1 MKKLFLAVVTL
12 AMLATSC
19 AKDDLAGLKGDKS
32 LVSFEVSAPVI
43 GTRAD
48 AYEIYGKGFEVEH
61 LHYAAYLKDGDKVL
75 FTGCIADAFEGEAL
89 SSSSVKLKLVNDQ
102 WYDIIFWADD
112 ENSPYVFDPA
122 TKSVSIDTNK
132 LSQLKSQDETL
143 DGFFGQLTFE
153 VKGPKVE
160 RVELTRPFA
169 QLNIATADI
178 EDAKAAGVTIDDAA
192 TTAVTVSGVYTSF
205 NLLTKLPLGEP
216 TTVTFGA
223 APKAEGQ
230 IVKNVD
236 KPYEM
241 LAMNYLL
248 VNDRK
253 LVDVTFDVQA
263 AAGQKVNRLFQ
274 NVPVERNY
282 RTNILGNLFIDNIG
296 FEVVIDPIFKGVH
309 PNNEVEKFNM
319 AAQAGGTYTLSA
331 DLEIPHCTFV
341 NAAMTINLNGHKLEY
356 TGTDNAVM
364 FRVNESGA
372 LTINGEGTVKST
384 GYIGLAYENGSITIN
399 GGDYDADCT
408 VFQANGGEIYINGG
422 TFTVRDSQWGT
433 TYMLNHYDSLKEVG
447 LIEVRGGSF
456 KGFNPA
462 DNKAEN
468 PQMSFVPEGYEVV
481 KEGEFY
487 TVVEEFED
495 VILNADYAEVYSA
508 EGLLKWAYIVNNA
521 NNTYGLKIMRDIQ
534 LPAFEVAED
543 AANETYVYTTTPITV
558 DANGVPSGSNWIPVC
573 NEISALTD
581 AYSGHIEGN
590 DHTISG
596 LRINHNANY
605 TGFIGFM
612 YDDASIK
619 NLTFDDAIVYG
630 TSAIGVAVGRGQN
643 GTVVENIE
651 VTTSHVSGTSNE
663 IGGIIGRIYTRGS
676 NTGSNTYQEAL
687 SYVLNCTTDVN
698 TVVVGTSSS
707 VGGIC
712 GHNYGA
718 AIVNCVNNADVTGSD
733 AVGGIV
739 GYSRDYHI
747 SADGYVIAC
756 ASTADATITATAS
769 NGKVGG
775 ICGYDFIDINSHK
788 NTKAYIL
795 GCYSHSNVDGNIK
808 GSILGQSNNANITV
822 TGSYGVNNGTD
833 KAIGKGLVT
842 GVYYN
847 YNAVAE
853 VTQEHVNAMIQA
865 IADFNALNI
874 VTLQGESVTCPYT
887 WTWTSGNWPTI
898 Q

>member
-122 TKSVSIDTNK
+122 TKSVSIDANK

-399 GGDYDADCT
+399 GGDYDAAGCT
-408 VFQANGGEIYINGG
+408 AFQANGGEIYINGG
-422 TFTVRDSQWGT
+422 TFTVGNTQWGT
-433 TYMLNHYDSLKEVG
+433 TYMLNHLDSLKEVG

-558 DANGVPSGSNWIPVC
+558 DANGVPSGSNWVVIRDYATA
-573 NEISALTD
+573 NGTF
-581 AYSGHIEGN
+581 YSGTIDGL
-590 DHTISG
+590 DHTISN
-596 LRINHNANY
+596 LTINTTAMT
-605 TGFIGFM
+605 TGFVGFM
-612 YDDASIK
+612 KPNATVK
-619 NLTFDDAIVYG
+619 NLTFQNANIYCPNEY
-630 TSAIGVAVGRGQN
+630 VATAVAYAHDGAL
-643 GTVVENIE
+643 VEN
-651 VTTSHVSGTSNE
+651 VHVKGSTISGRKYVAGVVGFNYARNKRNSDGIVFNE
-663 IGGIIGRIYTRGS
+663 TPSLIKD
-676 NTGSNTYQEAL
+676 
-687 SYVLNCTTDVN
+687 CTTDEHT
-698 TVVVGTSSS
+698 TVTGTGRYI
-707 VGGIC
+707 GGIC
-712 GHNYGA
+712 GQNYGS
-718 AIVNCVNNADVTGSD
+718 IVMHCINNADVTGNQD
-733 AVGGIV
+733 VGGVV
-739 GYSRDYHI
+739 GETRTYNTDF
-747 SADGYVIAC
+747 DGYVIAC
-756 ASTADATITATAS
+756 GSTEKATITAATRA
-769 NGKVGG
+769 GG
-775 ICGYDFIDINSHK
+775 VAGSAFKDDSHL
-788 NTKAYIL
+788 NTKAYVVA
-795 GCYSHSNVDGNIK
+795 CYSTSLINGSSKSGAITGNAQICTIVGSWAAKNGISVAYGQNTPSLIASYIYDSANDLTQADVD
-808 GSILGQSNNANITV
+808 
-822 TGSYGVNNGTD
+822 
-833 KAIGKGLVT
+833 
-842 GVYYN
+842 
-847 YNAVAE
+847 
-853 VTQEHVNAMIQA
+853 AMNQA
-865 IADFNALNI
+865 IADYNA
-874 VTLQGESVTCPYT
+874 TSGAVTCPYT
-887 WTWTSGNWPTI
+887 WIWTSGNWPTI

>member
-1 MKKLFLAVVTL
+1 MKKLFLAVAAL

-19 AKDDLAGLKGDKS
+19 TKDDVTGLKGDKS
-32 LVSFEVSAPVI
+32 LVSFEVSAPTI

-48 AYEIYGKGFEVEH
+48 AYDIYGKGFEVER
-61 LHYAAYLKDGDKVL
+61 LHYAAYLKGSDKVL
-75 FTGCIADAFEGEAL
+75 FTKCINNAFEGEAL
-89 SSSSVKLKLVNDQ
+89 SNSSVELKLVNDQ

-112 ENSPYVFDPA
+112 LNSPYVFDPA
-122 TKSVSIDTNK
+122 TKSVSIDASK

-178 EDAKAAGVTIDDAA
+178 EAAKTAGVTIDDAA

-216 TTVTFGA
+216 TSVTFGA
-223 APKAEGQ
+223 APKAQGQ
-230 IVKNVD
+230 IVQNVD
-236 KPYEM
+236 KPYDM

-263 AAGQKVNRLFQ
+263 AAGQKVNRVFQ
-274 NVPVERNY
+274 NVPVERNF
-282 RTNILGNLFIDNIG
+282 RTNILGNLFTDNIG
-296 FEVVIDPIFKGVH
+296 FEVVINPIFKGIH
-309 PNNEVEKFNM
+309 PNNEAEKFNM

-356 TGTDNAVM
+356 TGTDDAVM

-384 GYIGLAYENGSITIN
+384 GYIGLAYEKGSITIN
-399 GGDYDADCT
+399 GGDYDAAGCT
-408 VFQANGGEIYINGG
+408 AFQANGGEIYINDG
-422 TFTVRDSQWGT
+422 TFTVGNTKWGT

-447 LIEVRGGSF
+447 LIEVKGGSF
-456 KGFNPA
+456 LGFDPA
-462 DNKAEN
+462 NNKAEN
-468 PQMSFVPEGYEVV
+468 PQMSFVPEGYESI

-487 TVVEEFED
+487 TVVEEFD
-495 VILNADYAEVYSA
+495 DILLYTDYAEVFTA
-508 EGLLKWAYIVNNA
+508 NGLLKWGYIAEKNKS
-521 NNTYGLKIMRDIQ
+521 YGLKVMRNITM
-534 LPAFEVAED
+534 PAFEVAED
-543 AANETYVYTTTPITV
+543 AANETYVFTTTPITV

-573 NEISALTD
+573 KDISGLAD
-581 AYSGHIEGN
+581 AYSGHIDGN
-590 DHTISG
+590 DNTISG
-596 LRINHNANY
+596 LRILHNADY

-612 YDDASIK
+612 NNDASLK
-619 NLTFDDAIVYG
+619 NITFDDAVVSGANTTGI
-630 TSAIGVAVGRGQN
+630 AAGRGQN
-643 GTVVENIE
+643 GSIIENVN
-651 VTTSHVSGTSNE
+651 VTSSHVSGVE
-663 IGGIIGRIYTRGS
+663 EVGGIIGRIYTRG
-676 NTGSNTYQEAL
+676 NNVHQEAL
-687 SYVLNCTTDVN
+687 SVVKSCTTDAN
-698 TVVVGTSSS
+698 TVVVGSNNK

-712 GHNYGA
+712 GQNYGA
-718 AIVNCVNNADVTGSD
+718 AIVNCVNSADVTGLSS
-733 AVGGIV
+733 VGGIV

-747 SADGYVIAC
+747 SADAYVIAC
-756 ASTADATITATAS
+756 GSTADATITATAN
-769 NGKVGG
+769 NGYVGG
-775 ICGYDFIDINSHK
+775 ICGYDFIDLNSHK

-795 GCYSHSNVDGNIK
+795 GCYSHSTISGDK
-808 GSILGQSNNANITV
+808 SGSILGQSNNGNITV
-822 TGSYGVNNGTD
+822 TGSYGVNNGAT
-833 KAIGKGLVT
+833 KAIGSGSVT
-842 GVYYN
+842 GVYYS
-847 YNAVAE
+847 YDAVAE
-853 VTQEHVNAMIQA
+853 VAQADVDAMVQA

>member
-122 TKSVSIDTNK
+122 TKSVSIDANK

-236 KPYEM
+236 KPYDM

-263 AAGQKVNRLFQ
+263 AAGQKVNRVFQ

-356 TGTDNAVM
+356 TGTDNVVM

-372 LTINGEGTVKST
+372 LTINGEGSVKST

-558 DANGVPSGSNWIPVC
+558 DANGVPSGSNWVVIRDYATA
-573 NEISALTD
+573 NGTF
-581 AYSGHIEGN
+581 YSGTIDGL
-590 DHTISG
+590 DHTISN
-596 LRINHNANY
+596 LTINTTAMT
-605 TGFIGFM
+605 TGFVGFM
-612 YDDASIK
+612 KPNATVK
-619 NLTFDDAIVYG
+619 NLTFQNANIYCPNEY
-630 TSAIGVAVGRGQN
+630 VATAVAYAHDGAL
-643 GTVVENIE
+643 VEN
-651 VTTSHVSGTSNE
+651 VHVKGSTISGRKYVAGVVGFNYARNKRNSDGIVFNE
-663 IGGIIGRIYTRGS
+663 TPSLIKD
-676 NTGSNTYQEAL
+676 
-687 SYVLNCTTDVN
+687 CTTDEHT
-698 TVVVGTSSS
+698 TVTETGRYI
-707 VGGIC
+707 GGIC
-712 GHNYGA
+712 GQNYGS
-718 AIVNCVNNADVTGSD
+718 IVMHCINNADVTGNQD
-733 AVGGIV
+733 VGGVV
-739 GYSRDYHI
+739 GETRTYNTDF
-747 SADGYVIAC
+747 DGYVIAC
-756 ASTADATITATAS
+756 GSTEKATITAATRA
-769 NGKVGG
+769 GG
-775 ICGYDFIDINSHK
+775 VAGSVFKDDGHL
-788 NTKAYIL
+788 NTKAYVVA
-795 GCYSHSNVDGNIK
+795 CYSTSLINGSSKSGAITGNAQICTIVGSWAAKNGISVAYGQNTPSLIASYIYDSANDLTQADVD
-808 GSILGQSNNANITV
+808 
-822 TGSYGVNNGTD
+822 
-833 KAIGKGLVT
+833 
-842 GVYYN
+842 
-847 YNAVAE
+847 
-853 VTQEHVNAMIQA
+853 AMNQA
-865 IADFNALNI
+865 IADYNA
-874 VTLQGESVTCPYT
+874 TSGAVTCPYT
-887 WTWTSGNWPTI
+887 WIWTSGNWPTI